1 MKNHKLLKLL
11 LAMSLAAILSPL
23 AKADVAE
30 AAHSVKETTV
40 HAARKTGEVAR
51 EAAHGTAHAAKTVAH
66 GVSSTARKGYQ
77 ATKQAVHKV
86 F

>member
-1 MKNHKLLKLL
+1 VKNHKLL
-11 LAMSLAAILSPL
+11 LAIAFAALLSPL
-23 AKADVAE
+23 ANADVAG

-40 HAARKTGEVAR
+40 HAAKKTGEVAR

-66 GVSSTARKGYQ
+66 GVANTARNGYR

-86 F
+86 I